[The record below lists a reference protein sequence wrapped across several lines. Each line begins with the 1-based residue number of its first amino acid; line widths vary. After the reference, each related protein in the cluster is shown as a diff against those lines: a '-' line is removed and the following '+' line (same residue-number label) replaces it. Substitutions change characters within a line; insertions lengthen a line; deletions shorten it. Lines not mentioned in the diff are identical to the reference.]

1 MSSLQGCIIG
11 FGDPVLDVIV
21 PSITDEFLHQQNMQ
35 PGGCIA
41 IEEAQLD
48 ELLTRLHNNNNNTTP
63 PLHLHRVP
71 GGSAANVCKGI
82 AGILTPSS
90 PYHNN
95 IYFVGCIGDDQD
107 GEEYTQGLLQH
118 GISPV
123 FTKSTTGAPTA
134 VCLCL
139 ITPGGQRTMRTRL
152 GAALEYQAAQLPPQL
167 LLLGKEEDDDDGDQ
181 RRKMKMKEEED
192 IITNTT
198 NHDNNTSNSEKVALF
213 HAEGYCLYKPEPTIA
228 AMEAVS
234 KSGGAVCIDLASFEV
249 VHNCWTTLNEVLEKK
264 IVTLVFCNEQEAE
277 AVCEKA
283 GIVVIDNNNKSSK
296 SNSKNTD
303 EDDQSSAIQHA
314 QDYLLNKGCQVAIV
328 SRGAKGCIAKMKDG
342 TVASAAARDDVV
354 VVDTV
359 GAGDLFTAGF
369 LCVWMQGG
377 GLEECCRGGCEAGG
391 EAVQTSGADVGKEGW
406 ERLRVVMSELLIGK
420 SERR

>member
-1 MSSLQGCIIG
+1 
-11 FGDPVLDVIV
+11 VLDIIA
-21 PSITDEFLHQQNMQ
+21 PSITDEFLHQHNMQ
-35 PGGCIA
+35 SGGCIA

-48 ELLTRLHNNNNNTTP
+48 ELLTRLHNNTP

-90 PYHNN
+90 PYHNK

-118 GISPV
+118 GISPM

-152 GAALEYQAAQLPPQL
+152 GAALEYHKAAQLPPQL
-167 LLLGKEEDDDDGDQ
+167 LILGKEEDDDDDDQ
-181 RRKMKMKEEED
+181 RRKMKMKEED
-192 IITNTT
+192 MTINTA
-198 NHDNNTSNSEKVALF
+198 NHDNNPPNSEKVALF

-228 AMEAVS
+228 AMESVS

-249 VHNCWTTLNEVLEKK
+249 VHNCWTTLNELLEKK
-264 IVTLVFCNEQEAE
+264 VVTLVFCNEQEAE

-283 GIVVIDNNNKSSK
+283 GIVVIDDNNN
-296 SNSKNTD
+296 NNNNNNNN
-303 EDDQSSAIQHA
+303 EDDQLAAIQHA
-314 QDYLLNKGCQVAIV
+314 QDYLLNRGCQVAIV

-342 TVASAAARDDVV
+342 TVASAAARDDIV

-406 ERLRVVMSELLIGK
+406 ERLRVVMGELLIKK